1 MEDSLGVVFFH
12 SVAVQG
18 HVLDPAAL
26 GKEQVRSRGQRVDVG
41 SGRGSDG
48 WRHLAVF
55 HTYQRNKCSRSGT
68 GAGGGPVRGDQ
79 RGRGDAAV
87 CGVLTNGAAAR
98 LRAAPRDLLA
108 VAVHA
113 PAVARAAVAL
123 RGLVGAVLVTRG
135 DVLANGGAGAPRPEL
150 RHGQQALPVSL
161 APSFRPL
168 CWDGNEVIR
177 QKPRFKDSDMTGPLF
192 AYLGCRRSRRRSNP
206 ARTGR

>member
-12 SVAVQG
+12 SVSVQG

-48 WRHLAVF
+48 WKYLAVF
-55 HTYQRNKCSRSGT
+55 HTYQRNKRSQSGT
-68 GAGGGPVRGDQ
+68 GAGGG
-79 RGRGDAAV
+79 DAGV
-87 CGVLTNGAAAR
+87 CGVLTHGAAAR
-98 LRAAPRDLLA
+98 LRAAPGDLLA

-123 RGLVGAVLVTRG
+123 RGLVGAILVTRG
-135 DVLANGGAGAPRPEL
+135 DVLANGGAGAPWPEL

-161 APSFRPL
+161 APSFCPL
-168 CWDGNEVIR
+168 C
-177 QKPRFKDSDMTGPLF
+177 
-192 AYLGCRRSRRRSNP
+192 
-206 ARTGR
+206 